1 VLVERVGID
10 PADLADEWPFTLP
23 AVNALASGLTFT
35 SNLAV
40 VVGENGSGKSTL
52 IEAIAER
59 YGLDVRGG
67 HGARRYASAASA
79 GPLGSVIQLTRT
91 PTGLGFRGKN
101 AKGFFLRAETAHNM
115 LEFMSDYKVPGYG
128 EEHSNDISHGES
140 YLQVM
145 DGRFSGPGLY
155 LLDEAEGPLSFFST
169 LVLIDRLVELAKR
182 PDTQVI
188 YATHSPLVA
197 AAPGAQLIEL
207 SDQGITERSWDE
219 LELVQHWRRF
229 LQHPAFYLGD

>member
-1 VLVERVGID
+1 VLFDRVRID

-23 AVNALASGLTFT
+23 AISALASGLTLT

-67 HGARRYASAASA
+67 HGARRYASAAGA

-101 AKGFFLRAETAHNM
+101 AKGFFLRAETAHKM
-115 LEFMSDYKVPGYG
+115 LEFMSDYNVPGYG
-128 EEHSNDISHGES
+128 DEHSNEISHGES
-140 YLQVM
+140 YLQVL

-169 LVLIDRLVELAKR
+169 LVLVDRLVELAKR
-182 PDTQVI
+182 PDSQVI

-207 SDQGITERSWDE
+207 SDEGITERSWDA
-219 LELVQHWRRF
+219 LELVPHWRRF
-229 LQHPAFYLGD
+229 LQMPGYYLGD